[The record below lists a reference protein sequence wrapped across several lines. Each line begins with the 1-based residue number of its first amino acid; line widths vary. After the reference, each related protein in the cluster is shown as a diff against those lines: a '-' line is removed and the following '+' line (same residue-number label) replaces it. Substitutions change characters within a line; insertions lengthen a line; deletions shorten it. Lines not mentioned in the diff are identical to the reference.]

1 MPSGTRFL
9 TLSEINSKIMNFKWF
24 AAAIAVS
31 IFVGLTVS
39 PVSAHP
45 QFLPTDE
52 CASCGMTVVKY
63 PGPKGLL
70 QSEGERKPFCSA
82 RALLCEMK
90 AKGLTA
96 GGIVHDAGKT
106 DWAHPDD
113 EALIAAADAWY
124 VYASQK
130 KAVMGPS
137 LAPFSNKRSAEDF
150 QATNGGTLYRFEG
163 ITTDILGCRVHN

>member
-1 MPSGTRFL
+1 MMD
-9 TLSEINSKIMNFKWF
+9 IKKF
-24 AAAIAVS
+24 AATAAVS
-31 IFVGLTVS
+31 IFVGLAVF

-45 QFLPTDE
+45 QFLPTDG

-63 PGPKGLL
+63 PGPKGMLT
-70 QSEGERKPFCSA
+70 SGGERKPFCSA

-96 GGIVHDAGKT
+96 GGFVHDAGKT

-113 EALIAAADAWY
+113 EALIAASDAWY

-137 LAPFSNKRSAEDF
+137 LAPFSDKRAAEDF
-150 QATNGGTLYRFEG
+150 RAAHGGTLYRFED
-163 ITTDILGCRVHN
+163 ITTDILGCRARN

>member
-9 TLSEINSKIMNFKWF
+9 ALIGDKFKMMNFKKF
-24 AAAIAVS
+24 AAVAAVS

-45 QFLPTDE
+45 QFGPTDG

-70 QSEGERKPFCSA
+70 QSENERKPFCSA

-96 GGIVHDAGKT
+96 GGLVHDAGKT
-106 DWAHPDD
+106 DWEHPDD
-113 EALIAAADAWY
+113 EVLITVSEAWY
-124 VYASQK
+124 VYASK
-130 KAVMGPS
+130 RKAVMGPS
-137 LAPFSNKRSAEDF
+137 LAPFSDKRAAEDF
-150 QATNGGTLYRFEG
+150 RAVYGGTLYRFED
-163 ITTDILGCRVHN
+163 ITTDILGCRAHN

>member
-1 MPSGTRFL
+1 MMD
-9 TLSEINSKIMNFKWF
+9 IKKF
-24 AAAIAVS
+24 AATAAVS
-31 IFVGLTVS
+31 IFVGLAVF

-52 CASCGMTVVKY
+52 CASCGMTVVRY
-63 PGPKGLL
+63 PGPKGMLT
-70 QSEGERKPFCSA
+70 SGGERKPFCSA

-96 GGIVHDAGKT
+96 GGFVHDAGKT

-113 EALIAAADAWY
+113 EALIAASDAWY

-137 LAPFSNKRSAEDF
+137 LAPFSDKRAAEDF
-150 QATNGGTLYRFEG
+150 RAAHGGTLYRFED
-163 ITTDILGCRVHN
+163 ITTDILGCRARN